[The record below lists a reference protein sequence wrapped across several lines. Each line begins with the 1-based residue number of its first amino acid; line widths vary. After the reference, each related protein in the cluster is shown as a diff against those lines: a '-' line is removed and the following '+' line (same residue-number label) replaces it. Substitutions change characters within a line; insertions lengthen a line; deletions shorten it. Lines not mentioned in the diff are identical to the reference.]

1 MLSPEQGTDLPSIL
15 MRPLTRVFGGPWEHS
30 RSAGGLKEGFVEV
43 SSTVNLEGQA
53 GKHVPSKTNSTC
65 ESLEGWEPGSAT

>member
-1 MLSPEQGTDLPSIL
+1 
-15 MRPLTRVFGGPWEHS
+15 MRPLTRVFRGPWGHS
-30 RSAGGLKEGFVEV
+30 HFAGGLKEGFVEEV
-43 SSTVNLEGQA
+43 SSIVNLEGQA